1 MAEPERYRD
10 NYTRRAM
17 NGNDTISG
25 DTVGEAV

>member
-1 MAEPERYRD
+1 MAEPDRYRD
-10 NYTRRAM
+10 NFTRPVM

>member
-10 NYTRRAM
+10 HYSRRAM

-25 DTVGEAV
+25 DTAGEGL